1 MSIFLTSMVNT
12 WETYNRNGIASEIIT
27 KALLETLRSNGN
39 QTEVENLLKNVE
51 MSSEDKDG

>member
-1 MSIFLTSMVNT
+1 MVNT

>member
-12 WETYNRNGIASEIIT
+12 WETYNRNGIASEIII